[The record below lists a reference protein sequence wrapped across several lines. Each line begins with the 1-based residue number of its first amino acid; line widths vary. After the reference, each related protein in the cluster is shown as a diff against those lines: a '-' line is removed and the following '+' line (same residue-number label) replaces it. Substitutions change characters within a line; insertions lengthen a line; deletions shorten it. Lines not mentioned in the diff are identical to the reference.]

1 MTEPCRSREWHY
13 NLEVRFSDL
22 VGSERRPDTLDSRYA
37 PVERTPVDTDSYSNQ
52 LTDDLSNNG
61 FVSGLVD
68 RRRGRRMKATRRGF
82 LRGTIAAAA
91 ASTTLSAVQLFGPAR
106 KVEAQGGVV
115 GSYPRRILQFCPP
128 YNANDNCQPGCGSSP
143 ICTDCCSS
151 DGFFRNEP
159 GNGYTLYAGGCGD
172 GDIADGWL
180 WRFKGTCGSC
190 SEIEYRCSD
199 GYVNTD
205 QGPAPF
211 ICRTVTECVPLADGQ
226 EAGPDLADA
235 ARPTNWRPAGRLEV
249 AIDQGNSVLINGWI
263 ADGSGN
269 PVQMRIR
276 ANNAIVHWGTAAL
289 PRPDIASTVRGA
301 GPNTGFGVSFP
312 LDPGQY
318 EFCVDALDGV
328 LNATIGC
335 VSLTVGSGSSARG
348 SGSTGSI
355 APPPAP
361 PTSPSPDSGEGPQ
374 PTPAPTPTPSAIVL
388 PSEEGGSPSPTFGTV
403 GIIRRSD
410 SRTGFV
416 SGWAGDPD
424 TDDAVFIE
432 VLVDGESA
440 AITRTD
446 LPRPDVAAAFDGLG
460 AATGYAISFPLAE
473 DAQEVCVVAVSP
485 DDGARRTLGC
495 SKLAAAT
502 GSNND
507 ANTNNAADGR
517 PSSSGPTSDAA
528 SVVYGGIDEVS
539 LGAATSAGTPV
550 RVVGWSFDPNDRD
563 RQIELTAAAAG
574 LTTSGT
580 TGLANEAAQRIYG
593 VDANCGFELVLN
605 LPAGTHDLTVT
616 ATTSAGAAAEVAR
629 QSVIVA

>member
-1 MTEPCRSREWHY
+1 M
-13 NLEVRFSDL
+13 
-22 VGSERRPDTLDSRYA
+22 
-37 PVERTPVDTDSYSNQ
+37 VERSAVDTDTYRNE
-52 LTDDLSNNG
+52 LTQDLSNNG

-82 LRGTIAAAA
+82 LRGTLAAAA

-143 ICTDCCSS
+143 ICTDCCGG
-151 DGFFRNEP
+151 DGFFRNDP

-180 WRFKGTCGSC
+180 WRFKGKCGTC

-211 ICRTVTECVPLADGQ
+211 ICRVVTDCVPLADGE
-226 EAGPDLADA
+226 EAGPALPDA

-249 AIDQGNSVLINGWI
+249 AIDQGNAVLINGWI

-289 PRPDIASTVRGA
+289 PRPDIQSTVRGA

-312 LDPGQY
+312 LEPGQY

-335 VSLTVGSGSSARG
+335 VSLTVGSGGSAQG

-355 APPPAP
+355 APPAP
-361 PTSPSPDSGEGPQ
+361 PPSNATGSASETEA
-374 PTPAPTPTPSAIVL
+374 TPAPTPSQIVL
-388 PSEEGGSPSPTFGTV
+388 PDPDGDSPSPTYGSV
-403 GIIRRSD
+403 QVIRRTD
-410 SRTGFV
+410 DQTGFV

-424 TDDAVFIE
+424 TDDAAFIE

-446 LPRPDVAAAFDGLG
+446 LPRADVARAFKGLHST
-460 AATGYAISFPLAE
+460 TGFAVTFPLAE
-473 DAQEVCVVAVSP
+473 DAKEICVVAVSP
-485 DDGARRTLGC
+485 DDGSRQPLGC
-495 SKLAAAT
+495 SMLATAPDDGPDSEDST
-502 GSNND
+502 DVS
-507 ANTNNAADGR
+507 TDGR
-517 PSSSGPTSDAA
+517 PSASGPSASGQDA
-528 SVVYGGIDEVS
+528 VYGGVDEVV
-539 LGAATSAGTPV
+539 LGTSDDSGTEVQV
-550 RVVGWSFDPNDRD
+550 RGWAFDPNERD
-563 RQIELTAAAAG
+563 REISVSATAGPDAQ
-574 LTTSGT
+574 TGT
-580 TGLANEAAQRIYG
+580 TGLANPDAQRIYG
-593 VDANCGFELVLN
+593 VDAACGFELSLA
-605 LPAGTHDLTVT
+605 LPSGNHDLRVE
-616 ATTSAGAAAEVAR
+616 ATTSAGAAVELAR
-629 QSVIVA
+629 QAIVIP